1 MRRPSCRKTLSSSSD
16 ALFLFPGHKVVRL
29 RVIREGSD
37 GISVEGEEDFVWA
50 ADGPQWSTGL
60 RPVDVAFGP
69 GGKMFISSRT
79 TGEILVVSSTGAE

>member
-1 MRRPSCRKTLSSSSD
+1 M
-16 ALFLFPGHKVVRL
+16 
-29 RVIREGSD
+29 
-37 GISVEGEEDFVWA
+37 EGEEDFVWA

-60 RPVDVAFGP
+60 RPVDIAFGP